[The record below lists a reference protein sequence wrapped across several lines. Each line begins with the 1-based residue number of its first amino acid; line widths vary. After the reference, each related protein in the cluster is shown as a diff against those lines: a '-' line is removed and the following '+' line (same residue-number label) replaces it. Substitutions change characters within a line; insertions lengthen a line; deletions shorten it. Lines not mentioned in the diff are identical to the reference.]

1 MGSLY
6 CLDWY
11 PPGPV
16 ISAGRKS
23 SLLKGV
29 EGFGPG
35 ISTYVVPFAYND
47 LNLDSPGEPQ
57 PTCISLRG
65 CP

>member
-29 EGFGPG
+29 EGFGPPLMLFPLLTMTLTLTHQG
-35 ISTYVVPFAYND
+35 N
-47 LNLDSPGEPQ
+47 LNLHVF
-57 PTCISLRG
+57 L
-65 CP
+65 